1 MCINEDIIERALNA
15 MLWVLEPY
23 LEESILDHPHLL
35 ELAQSYNEIAAIA
48 TDLCDSTFELVEIH

>member
-23 LEESILDHPHLL
+23 LDESILDKP
-35 ELAQSYNEIAAIA
+35 
-48 TDLCDSTFELVEIH
+48 TFSNWLNPTTKLQP